1 MPWHGILRQ
10 KLTRLVPH
18 PVTTDTA
25 GVKQQQTSDLRDSS
39 STPPSRKARRGSAT
53 SSASANRRSIDVLPE
68 TSASH
73 PSRTGSRG
81 PSVYHTPSSSLAQ
94 PAWAMPS
101 SVHLHKASSAR
112 SGRDQDDVGGDS
124 LDLPPD
130 PPRHVDG
137 DGDAGANGD
146 AQLDSSDA
154 HEGEQ
159 AEAGDDDVATARDV
173 FGVRDGIKHFYSSAK
188 TGENLDEIFSYLAA
202 RISARWKWQEEQDAL
217 VGPGNGFG
225 SAPGNVRRG
234 GKNDSVKVGNP
245 RSNPKE
251 RKGWRSACC

>member
-1 MPWHGILRQ
+1 M
-10 KLTRLVPH
+10 
-18 PVTTDTA
+18 
-25 GVKQQQTSDLRDSS
+25 
-39 STPPSRKARRGSAT
+39 
-53 SSASANRRSIDVLPE
+53 
-68 TSASH
+68 
-73 PSRTGSRG
+73 
-81 PSVYHTPSSSLAQ
+81 YHTPSSSLAQ

-101 SVHLHKASSAR
+101 SVHPHKASSTRSAR
-112 SGRDQDDVGGDS
+112 DKDDAGGDS

-130 PPRHVDG
+130 PPRPVDG
-137 DGDAGANGD
+137 DASANGEL
-146 AQLDSSDA
+146 QLDSSATAA
-154 HEGEQ
+154 HENEEI
-159 AEAGDDDVATARDV
+159 EAQDDLAAARDV

-202 RISARWKWQEEQDAL
+202 RISARWKWQEEQDA
-217 VGPGNGFG
+217 VIGPGNGFG